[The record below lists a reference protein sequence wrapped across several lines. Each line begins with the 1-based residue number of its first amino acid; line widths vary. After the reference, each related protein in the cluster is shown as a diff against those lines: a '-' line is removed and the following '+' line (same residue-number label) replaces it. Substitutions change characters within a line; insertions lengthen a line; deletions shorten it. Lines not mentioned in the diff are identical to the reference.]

1 MTRRAESIFRGLKQ
15 AGVAGLVA
23 GAPFSAA
30 AAEPVYLFLN
40 AGGVPIQGESSV
52 SSLGRANA
60 IECLAFYTSAQRAAD
75 GSLSGGR
82 FTCRKRIDKSSPL
95 ILKALGEREQVAAT
109 FKFFRPNPSGDGTT
123 EQYYTTAIKL
133 GRVVSIEQVVPDTI
147 DPATAGVPPLESVTI
162 EAADEMVTYTTGG
175 ISQAVSFP
183 WTP

>member
-30 AAEPVYLFLN
+30 AAESVYLFLN

-52 SSLGRANA
+52 ISLGRANA

-75 GSLSGGR
+75 GGLSGGR

-95 ILKALGEREQVAAT
+95 ILKALGTAQNVSAN
-109 FKFFRPNPSGDGTT
+109 FKFYRPSPSGDGTT
-123 EQYYTTAIKL
+123 EMYYTTEIKV
-133 GRVVSIEQVVPDTI
+133 GRVVSVEQVSPDAT
-147 DPATAGVPPLESVTI
+147 DPTTSSLPPLESFTI
-162 EAADEMVTYTTGG
+162 EANDAIVTSTTSGTQYVAG
-175 ISQAVSFP
+175 FT
-183 WTP
+183 TP